1 MMNWFSRLARF
12 APAGQMEPALAGA
25 GALGGLL
32 LTATVSRFWL
42 GDNSGLPLLIAP
54 MGASAVLLFALP
66 ASPLA
71 RPWAVLGGNI
81 VSALVGIACAQLA
94 PGHLLTAPLA
104 AGLAIIIMRLCRCL
118 HPPGGAVAL
127 TAVLGGPA
135 ILAAGWSFALLPVAL
150 NSLLMVAAAW
160 LFHNLT
166 GHRYPH
172 RAAPAVNPAHGAGDA
187 PPRDR
192 VGYTLADI
200 DAVLATYDE
209 LLDVSREDLDIL
221 FRKVEAQ
228 AHRRLHREIRCE
240 DIMSRAV
247 IAARPEEGVGQARD
261 RLLAERLGAMP
272 VLDADGKVL
281 GLVGHAQLVAG
292 AGRLVRDVMQADPQT
307 ARPGQPIDELLPVL
321 SGGWHHEV
329 LVVGADGR
337 LAGMITQTDLLA
349 ALWRSHVA
357 EQVASTDQAARLA
370 PQPGAA

>member
-1 MMNWFSRLARF
+1 
-12 APAGQMEPALAGA
+12 
-25 GALGGLL
+25 
-32 LTATVSRFWL
+32 
-42 GDNSGLPLLIAP
+42 
-54 MGASAVLLFALP
+54 
-66 ASPLA
+66 
-71 RPWAVLGGNI
+71 
-81 VSALVGIACAQLA
+81 
-94 PGHLLTAPLA
+94 
-104 AGLAIIIMRLCRCL
+104 
-118 HPPGGAVAL
+118 
-127 TAVLGGPA
+127 
-135 ILAAGWSFALLPVAL
+135 
-150 NSLLMVAAAW
+150 
-160 LFHNLT
+160 
-166 GHRYPH
+166 
-172 RAAPAVNPAHGAGDA
+172 
-187 PPRDR
+187 
-192 VGYTLADI
+192 
-200 DAVLATYDE
+200 
-209 LLDVSREDLDIL
+209 
-221 FRKVEAQ
+221 
-228 AHRRLHREIRCE
+228 
-240 DIMSRAV
+240 MSRAV